1 MTLKKNKIIFMNKKL
16 LLTLTILTL
25 TASCSGNKDEKLQ
38 KNLKPVWNEYF
49 EQNFNDTV
57 AVNIFVVTNRKAKN
71 NLFGCSNDQLGT
83 AVDSN
88 LKFGICGV
96 NVPKNHN
103 IGDINLAKDSRQSSQ
118 DYFKI
123 LNAETLPQAD
133 LIEMLKKTNRTPL
146 VFIHGFN
153 VRYQEAIL
161 RAAQIAYDV
170 KYQGPIILFTWPAGA
185 SEGFFDDAL
194 LNKTYEN
201 NLTVARASIPFF
213 KNFLLDLAKNNL
225 KINLMVHSMGHQV
238 ALPALR
244 QLGAEKQKILINELI
259 LNAPDF
265 DVKEFS
271 TFVSNITA
279 VSKRVTLYCS
289 SNDKAMLASKT
300 FNSGER
306 LGACSSF
313 VDVDSVNVSLVDSS
327 TLGLG
332 HGYYSSRA
340 ILNDVFQVLLGIDVE
355 KRLFIKKSEPNSS
368 EKYFLRQ

>member
-1 MTLKKNKIIFMNKKL
+1 MKKNL
-16 LLTLTILTL
+16 LFTLTILTL
-25 TASCSGNKDEKLQ
+25 TASCSGSKDEKLQ

-49 EQNFNDTV
+49 EQNFNDTA

-71 NLFGCSNDQLGT
+71 NLFGCNNDTLGT
-83 AVDSN
+83 TVDSN

-96 NVPKNHN
+96 NVPKNHS
-103 IGDINLAKDSRQSSQ
+103 IGDIVLAKDAQQSSQ
-118 DYFKI
+118 NYFKI
-123 LNAETLPQAD
+123 LNAQPLSEED
-133 LIEMLKKTNRTPL
+133 LIEMIKKTNRTPL

-161 RAAQIAYDV
+161 RAAQIAYDL
-170 KYQGPIILFTWPAGA
+170 KYQGPVILFTWPAGA

-201 NLTVARASIPFF
+201 NLTAARASIPFF

-225 KINLMVHSMGHQV
+225 KINLMVHSMGHQT

-244 QLGAEKQKILINELI
+244 QLSVEKQKTVISELI

-265 DVKEFS
+265 DAKEFS
-271 TFVSNITA
+271 TFVNNIISISN
-279 VSKRVTLYCS
+279 RVTLYCS

-300 FNSGER
+300 FNDGER
-306 LGACSSF
+306 LGACRSF
-313 VDVDSVNVSLVDSS
+313 SNVDSINVSLIDSS
-327 TLGLG
+327 ALSLG

-340 ILNDVFQVLLGIDVE
+340 ILNDLFQVLLGIDAE